1 LATPR
6 LTSIRLTPA
15 IRADVLTAGGDRPA
29 VVLVAAAPALGER
42 LARAGFAVISLDG
55 DASDGLAAVVATLG
69 RGELGFKATAIG
81 MLASGAAGAA
91 AAQAVAA
98 RAGVPWLAVSDA
110 PDAAD
115 QAVRWCTA
123 HLTC

>member
-15 IRADVLTAGGDRPA
+15 IRVDVLTAGGDRPA
-29 VVLVAAAPALGER
+29 VVLAPAVPALAAR
-42 LARAGFAVISLDG
+42 LARAGFAVISL
-55 DASDGLAAVVATLG
+55 AADGLESLATVVAALRG
-69 RGELGFKATAIG
+69 GELGFKATAIG
-81 MLASGAAGAA
+81 ILGSGT
-91 AAQAVAA
+91 AVATQL
-98 RAGVPWLAVSDA
+98 GVPWLAVSDA

-115 QAVRWCTA
+115 QAVRWCGE